1 MNNDDRHRPDIRTVA
16 DRMTRLIKSHSDLYA
31 GRKSRPA

>member
-1 MNNDDRHRPDIRTVA
+1 VA

-31 GRKSRPA
+31 GRKGRPA